1 MKPKAGSE
9 SNEIDNPF
17 GQTDQD
23 KNKDTIHC
31 QYQKE
36 EKAIKTIPYTLKRL
50 KEYYNLIPINS
61 TNSLKDKIYQ
71 S

>member
-9 SNEIDNPF
+9 SNETDNPF
-17 GQTDQD
+17 GQTNQD
-23 KNKDTIHC
+23 KNKDPMHC

-50 KEYYNLIPINS
+50 KGNITI
-61 TNSLKDKIYQ
+61 
-71 S
+71 